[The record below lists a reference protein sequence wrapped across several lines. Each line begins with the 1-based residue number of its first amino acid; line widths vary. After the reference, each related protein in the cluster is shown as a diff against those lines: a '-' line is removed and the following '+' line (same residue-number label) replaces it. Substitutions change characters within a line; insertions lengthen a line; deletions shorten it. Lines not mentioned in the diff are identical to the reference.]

1 MYVCMGGILGFL
13 FDNAVAVSITG
24 FLAWLIDNLNKCRCG
39 KKVLSTATKI
49 DEHIGI
55 DMNISLGSVT
65 SCDSLTTPQKY
76 KCDSKKIEII

>member
-13 FDNAVAVSITG
+13 FDNAVAVSIPG

-49 DEHIGI
+49 DEHVGI

-76 KCDSKKIEII
+76 KCDSRKIEII